1 MKNIVAL
8 ALTGLFLLGSHLSAL
23 AQPVGL
29 GQVIQALEN
38 PFKHNADAKI
48 AINDFEADFFQ
59 ESLIAS
65 LDRLQRGRGRVAIK
79 FDRSRPDRAPLALFR
94 WEYEQPTNQEIVS
107 NGRTMWVYL
116 PENRQVIQ
124 SELEITAEARADDPM
139 TFLTGL
145 GNLSRD
151 FQISWASPNQDV
163 RGNFVLDLRP
173 RRPSPMIQ
181 RMLVVVDREVVQ
193 LTGRRSFPILSTT
206 VYDPGGNSTL
216 IEFSN
221 IRVNRGLPA
230 QYFNFIIPGGVEV
243 VRPSGR
249 EMGF

>member
-1 MKNIVAL
+1 MKNIFTLTL
-8 ALTGLFLLGSHLSAL
+8 ASLLLCGLPTVIF
-23 AQPVGL
+23 AQPIGL
-29 GQVIQALEN
+29 GQVVQALEN
-38 PFKHNADAKI
+38 PFKHGADTQT

-65 LDRLQRGRGRVAIK
+65 LDRQQRGRGRVAIK
-79 FDRSRPDRAPLALFR
+79 FERSRPDRVPLAMFR

-107 NGRTMWVYL
+107 DGRTMWVYL

-124 SELEITAEARADDPM
+124 SEIEITAEARPDDPM

-151 FQISWASPNQDV
+151 FQIGWASPNQDV
-163 RGNFVLDLRP
+163 RGNFVLELRP

-181 RMLVVVDREVVQ
+181 RMLVVVDREAVQ
-193 LTGRRSFPILSTT
+193 ASTRRLFPILSTT

-230 QYFNFIIPGGVEV
+230 QYFHFIIPGGVEV

>member
-1 MKNIVAL
+1 MKN
-8 ALTGLFLLGSHLSAL
+8 LFTLLLVSLLVFGAHTAAL
-23 AQPVGL
+23 AQPTGL
-29 GQVIQALEN
+29 GQVIQALES
-38 PFKHNADAKI
+38 PFKHNADARI

-59 ESLIAS
+59 QSLIAS

-79 FDRSRPDRAPLALFR
+79 FERSRPDRVPLAMFR
-94 WEYEQPTNQEIVS
+94 WEYEQPTQQEIVS
-107 NGRTMWVYL
+107 DGRTMWVYL
-116 PENRQVIQ
+116 PENRQVIL
-124 SELEITAEARADDPM
+124 SEIEITAEARPDDPM

-151 FQISWASPNQDV
+151 FQISWASPNQDE
-163 RGNFVLDLRP
+163 RGNFVLELRP

-181 RMLVVVDREVVQ
+181 RMLVVVDGEAVRASGQ
-193 LTGRRSFPILSTT
+193 RLFPILSTT

-221 IRVNRGLPA
+221 IRVNRGLPT
-230 QYFNFIIPGGVEV
+230 QHFQFIIPGGVEV
-243 VRPSGR
+243 LRPSGR

>member
-1 MKNIVAL
+1 MKKSLAL
-8 ALTGLFLLGSHLSAL
+8 ALTTLALLFGAHATSF
-23 AQPVGL
+23 AQPVDL
-29 GQVIQALEN
+29 AQVVQAMES
-38 PFKHNADAKI
+38 PFRHTADTQT

-79 FDRSRPDRAPLALFR
+79 FDRSRPDRAPLAMFR
-94 WEYEQPTNQEIVS
+94 WQYEQPTSQEIVS
-107 NGRTMWVYL
+107 DGRTMWVYL

-124 SELEITAEARADDPM
+124 SDMETAKDRPGDPM

-151 FQISWASPNQDV
+151 FQVSWATPNQDA
-163 RGNFVLDLRP
+163 RGNFVLELRP
-173 RRPSPMIQ
+173 RRPSPMIE
-181 RMLVVVDREVVQ
+181 RMLVVVDGQALQSR
-193 LTGRRSFPILSTT
+193 TRRHFPILATT

-221 IRVNRGLPA
+221 IQVNRGLPP
-230 QYFNFIIPGGVEV
+230 QHFHFTIPSGVEV
-243 VRPSGR
+243 VRPGGSD
-249 EMGF
+249 MGF